1 MGLPRDLMPVNAGAG
16 CVRLNWRMAPFV
28 FQCPQTGLNVQHT
41 WPDDEPPVDDKTYV
55 FVTCPSCTRMHLI
68 NRSTG
73 KPLGYKG
80 DHPPGDQGGKKGG
93 R

>member
-1 MGLPRDLMPVNAGAG
+1 MSVNAEADARSSNGAMD
-16 CVRLNWRMAPFV
+16 NFV
-28 FQCPQTGLNVQHT
+28 FRCPQTGLNVQHT
-41 WPDDEPPVDDKTYV
+41 WPDEEKSVDDQTYV

-80 DHPPGDQGGKKGG
+80 DSPPGGQKK
-93 R
+93 